1 MAAGSSTLVSDE
13 GVVRIR
19 PWQMGLTY
27 ISGAF
32 AFEFQQMVSLLIPL
46 RAQHAGIPIEL
57 IGVLVGAGATIPAL
71 LSVTSGAIADRFG
84 PKITYIISTLVCAVT
99 SFAFVFATEFWGML
113 ALQLVLGMARSTAWV
128 ASQTYVS

>member
-1 MAAGSSTLVSDE
+1 MADGISQPPSDD
-13 GVVRIR
+13 GVVRIK

-46 RAQHAGIPIEL
+46 RAQAVGIPIEL

-71 LSVTSGAIADRFG
+71 LSVSSGAIADRFG
-84 PKITYIISTLVCAVT
+84 PKITYIISTFVCAIT
-99 SFAFVFATEFWGML
+99 SVAFAFTTEFWGMM
-113 ALQLVLGMARSTAWV
+113 AVQLVL
-128 ASQTYVS
+128 